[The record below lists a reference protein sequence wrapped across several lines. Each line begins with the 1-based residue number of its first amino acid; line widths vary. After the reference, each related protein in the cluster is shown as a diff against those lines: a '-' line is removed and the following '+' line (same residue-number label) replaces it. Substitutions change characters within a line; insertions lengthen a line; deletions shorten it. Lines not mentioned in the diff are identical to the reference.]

1 LDHNIDNNQEQ
12 DEHLQEQE
20 QEDFASKEDEFDYE
34 DYYDDD
40 DIPDYRLKIN
50 NRSSDDEQKEIPFS
64 GGITFHEFLKQQL
77 GFRKL
82 DEKKYQIGLYII
94 GNIDDSGYL
103 ERSTESMVDDL
114 AFTQNIETTK
124 EEVEE
129 VLSVIQDFDPPGVGA
144 RDLQECLLLQL
155 KRKKSPEVC
164 PPLLVDANI
173 DGEFLRKVKWVGE
186 NILNKNFFANPL
198 MAWNSPCR
206 MCDFQ
211 NYCTYGSMD
220 GLYFPQ

>member
-1 LDHNIDNNQEQ
+1 MSQAGEVVILDFKTASSPASEGFAILADQLKAYTFLVSAYAQSLGIDRVAKVG
-12 DEHLQEQE
+12 
-20 QEDFASKEDEFDYE
+20 FMEF
-34 DYYDDD
+34 
-40 DIPDYRLKIN
+40 
-50 NRSSDDEQKEIPFS
+50 
-64 GGITFHEFLKQQL
+64 
-77 GFRKL
+77 
-82 DEKKYQIGLYII
+82 
-94 GNIDDSGYL
+94 
-103 ERSTESMVDDL
+103 
-114 AFTQNIETTK
+114 
-124 EEVEE
+124 
-129 VLSVIQDFDPPGVGA
+129 
-144 RDLQECLLLQL
+144 L

-186 NILNKNFFANPL
+186 NILNENFFANPL